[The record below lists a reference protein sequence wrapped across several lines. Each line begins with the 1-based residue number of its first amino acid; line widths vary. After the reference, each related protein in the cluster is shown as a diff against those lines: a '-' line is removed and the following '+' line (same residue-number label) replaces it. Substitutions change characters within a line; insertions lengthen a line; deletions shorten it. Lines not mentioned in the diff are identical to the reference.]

1 MIRLDGVTV
10 TFYAGTVNEVRAL
23 RGISLTLHEGELVTV
38 VGSNGAG
45 KSTLLNALAGVVLP
59 DQGRVFIAD
68 RDVTQMVEHRRARFI
83 GRVFQNPL
91 DGTAAGMTVEEN
103 LALAAR
109 RGHRRGLRQGVVES
123 DRVQFRDL
131 LATAGMGLE
140 RRLKAPVGL
149 LSGGQRQALT
159 LLMASLAQPRV
170 LLLDEHTAALD
181 PAAAAQIEDVTVKV
195 ASEQRLATL
204 MVTHNMQQALRVGTR
219 TIMLHQGEIA
229 LDVSEEER
237 RGMTVDDLVR
247 RFHDARKQDL
257 VDDELLLTH

>member
-1 MIRLDGVTV
+1 MIRLDDVHV
-10 TFYAGTVNEVRAL
+10 TFNAGTINEVRAL
-23 RGISLTLHEGELVTV
+23 RGIALTLGDGELVTV

-45 KSTLLNALAGVVLP
+45 KSTLLNTIAGVVVP
-59 DQGRVFIAD
+59 ERGRVFVAE
-68 RDVTQMVEHRRARFI
+68 RDVTGMVEHRRAAFV

-103 LALAAR
+103 LSLAAR
-109 RGHRRGLRQGVVES
+109 RGHGRGLRQAVGES
-123 DRVQFRDL
+123 ERRAFRDL
-131 LATAGMGLE
+131 LAEIGMGLE

-159 LLMASLAQPRV
+159 LLMATLARPLV

-181 PAAAAQIEDVTVKV
+181 PAAAAQIEALTTKLV
-195 ASEQRLATL
+195 SEQGLATL
-204 MVTHNMQQALRVGTR
+204 MVTHNMQQALRVGPR
-219 TIMLHQGEIA
+219 TVMLHQGEIA

-247 RFHDARKQDL
+247 RFHETRQQAL
-257 VDDELLLTH
+257 VDDELLLTP

>member
-1 MIRLDGVTV
+1 MIRLDNVQV
-10 TFYAGTVNEVRAL
+10 TFNAGTVNEVRAL
-23 RGISLTLHEGELVTV
+23 RSISLTLGDGELVTV

-45 KSTLLNALAGVVLP
+45 KSTLLNTIAGVILP
-59 DQGRVFIAD
+59 RHGRVFIAEH
-68 RDVTQMVEHRRARFI
+68 DVTELVEHRRASYV

-103 LALAAR
+103 LSLASR
-109 RGHRRGLRQGVVES
+109 RGHARGLRQAVGEPE
-123 DRVQFRDL
+123 RREFRDL
-131 LATAGMGLE
+131 LAQIGMGLE

-159 LLMASLAQPRV
+159 LLMATLARPLV

-181 PAAAAQIEDVTVKV
+181 PAAAAQIEWLTTRLVRD
-195 ASEQRLATL
+195 QGLATL

-219 TIMLHQGEIA
+219 TVMLHQGEIA

-247 RFHDARKQDL
+247 RFHETRQQAL
-257 VDDELLLTH
+257 VDDELLLTP

>member
-1 MIRLDGVTV
+1 MIRLEEIAV
-10 TFYAGTVNEVRAL
+10 TFHPGTVNEVRAL
-23 RGISLTLHEGELVTV
+23 RSISLTLADGELVTV

-45 KSTLLNALAGVVLP
+45 KSTLLNSIAGVIMP
-59 DQGRVFIAD
+59 QQGRIVIAD
-68 RDVTQMVEHRRARFI
+68 EDVTSLVEHTRARLV

-109 RGHRRGLRQGVVES
+109 RGRSRGLRQAVGHAE
-123 DRVQFRDL
+123 RKQFGDL
-131 LATAGMGLE
+131 LASLGLGLE

-159 LLMASLAQPRV
+159 LLMATLAQPRV

-181 PAAAAQIEDVTVKV
+181 PAAAMQIENLTVRL
-195 ASEQRLATL
+195 AADQRLTTL

-229 LDVSEEER
+229 LDVSAEER
-237 RGMTVDDLVR
+237 QGMTVDDLVR
-247 RFHDARKQDL
+247 RFHETRQQAL
-257 VDDELLLTH
+257 VDDELLLTS